1 VQLDTAAAPLEII
14 YRFIYKVP
22 IIRRH
27 VLKKALITGVTGQ
40 DGSYLAEF
48 LLEKGY
54 EVHGIKRRA
63 SLFNTQRVDHIYEDP
78 HVENQHFILHYG
90 DLTDSSNLTR
100 IIQQIQ
106 PDEIYNLGAQSHVAV
121 SFESPE
127 YTADVDAMGTLRI
140 LEAIRLLG
148 LEKKT
153 RFYQASTSE
162 LYGLVQEVPQ
172 KETTPFYPRSP
183 YAVAKLYSYWIT
195 VNYRESY
202 GMYACNGILFNHE
215 SPRRG
220 ETFVTRKITRG
231 LANIAQGLE
240 SCLYMGNI
248 DALRDWGHAKDYVR
262 MQWMMLQQDK
272 AEDFVIST
280 GKQYSVR
287 QFIEWSAAELG
298 IKLKFEGAG
307 VEEVAIVASVTGE
320 DAPAVKVGDIIVRI
334 DPRYFRPAE
343 VETLLGDPSKAKQAL
358 GWEPH
363 ITAQEMCAEMVMAD
377 LKIAKRHALLKE
389 HGYELPISV
398 ESRA

>member
-1 VQLDTAAAPLEII
+1 MTQ
-14 YRFIYKVP
+14 R
-22 IIRRH
+22 
-27 VLKKALITGVTGQ
+27 ALITGITGQ

-63 SLFNTQRVDHIYEDP
+63 SLFNTQRIDHIYEDP
-78 HVENQHFILHYG
+78 HADHARFMLHYG

-100 IIQQIQ
+100 ILSEVQ
-106 PDEIYNLGAQSHVAV
+106 PDEVYNLGAQSHVAV
-121 SFESPE
+121 SFEAPE
-127 YTADVDAMGTLRI
+127 YTADVDATGTLRL
-140 LEAIRLLG
+140 LEAIRFLG

-162 LYGLVQEVPQ
+162 LYGLVQEIPQ
-172 KETTPFYPRSP
+172 TETTPFHPRSP
-183 YAVAKLYSYWIT
+183 YAVAKMYAYWIT
-195 VNYRESY
+195 VNYREAY

-240 SCLYMGNI
+240 PCLYMGNI

-262 MQWMMLQQDK
+262 MQWMMLQQDTPD
-272 AEDFVIST
+272 DFVIAT
-280 GKQYSVR
+280 GVQYSVR

-298 IKLKFEGAG
+298 ITIRFEGKG
-307 VEEVAIVASVTGE
+307 LYEVGIVTAIEG
-320 DAPAVKVGDIIVRI
+320 DGAPALSVGDVIVRI

-343 VETLLGDPSKAKQAL
+343 VETLLGDPSKAKAKL
-358 GWEPH
+358 GWTPE
-363 ITAQEMCAEMVMAD
+363 ITVQEMCAEMVAHD
-377 LKIAKRHALLKE
+377 LQNARRTRLLRE
-389 HGYELPISV
+389 HGLDLPISI
-398 ESRA
+398 EG